1 MGCFF
6 LYLIF
11 SIDNA
16 IYLLTFAAHLILLIK
31 TKILLFMCGIVGY
44 IGFRDAY
51 PIVIK
56 GLHRLEYRGYDS
68 AGIALANDGLKLFK
82 KAGKVSELEDHVKGA
97 DLAGSAGMGHTRWA
111 THGAPS
117 DRNSH
122 PHTSGDGKLTIIH
135 NGIIE
140 NYATLKEALASKG
153 HEFKSDTD
161 TEVLIHLIEEIK
173 DVTGLGLREAV
184 RLALNRVVGAY
195 AIVIMSEDEPDELIA
210 ARKGS
215 PMVIGVGKGE
225 YFIASDATPIV
236 EYTKNVIY
244 LNDNEIAY
252 IRRDDLLIKNI
263 DNTIQTPYIQ
273 ELELKLEMLEKGGYD
288 HFMLKEI
295 YEQPRSIRDCLRG
308 RIDPEQGIVTLGGIK
323 EYIEKLKNIDRII
336 IVACGTS
343 WHAGLVG
350 EYLIEEYAR
359 VPVEVEYASEF
370 RYRNPIISSKDLVI
384 AISQSGETAD
394 TMAAIELAKEKG
406 ATIFGI
412 CNVVGA
418 SIPRITHAGVY
429 THAGPEIGVAS
440 TKAFTAQVT
449 ILTLI
454 AFYIAQQRGT
464 ITQSKFVEYLTEL
477 DEIPAL
483 VEETLKC
490 NDVVKAIAERFK
502 DSTNCLFLGRG
513 SSFPVALEGALKLKE
528 ISYIHAEGYPA
539 AEMKH
544 GPIALID
551 ADMPVVFI
559 ATKNSSYE
567 KVISNIQEVKA
578 RGGHVIAIVSEGDTD
593 VKEMADYTIE
603 IPLTGETFVPLLATI
618 PLQLLSYHIAVMRGC
633 NVDQPRNLAKSVTVE

>member
-1 MGCFF
+1 
-6 LYLIF
+6 
-11 SIDNA
+11 
-16 IYLLTFAAHLILLIK
+16 
-31 TKILLFMCGIVGY
+31 MCGIVGY

-68 AGIALANDGLKLFK
+68 AGVSLFDKELRVYK
-82 KAGKVSELEDHVKGA
+82 KAGKVSDLEDFVKDV
-97 DLAGSAGMGHTRWA
+97 DLSGTVGMGHTRWA
-111 THGAPS
+111 THGVPS

-122 PHTSGDGKLTIIH
+122 PHASGNRKLTIIH

-140 NYATLKEALASKG
+140 NYGNIKETLLSKG
-153 HEFKSDTD
+153 HVFTSDTD
-161 TEVLIHLIEEIK
+161 TEVLIHLIEEIQ
-173 DVTGLGLREAV
+173 DVTGLDLQESV
-184 RLALNRVVGAY
+184 RVALNRVVGAY
-195 AIVIMSEDEPDELIA
+195 AIVIMSEDDPDLLIA

-215 PMVIGVGKGE
+215 PLVIGVGKGE
-225 YFIASDATPIV
+225 YFVASDATPIV

-252 IRRDDLLIKNI
+252 LRREDLLIKNI
-263 DNTIQTPYIQ
+263 DNTVQTPYIQ
-273 ELELKLEMLEKGGYD
+273 ELDLKLDMLEKGGFD

-295 YEQPRSIRDCLRG
+295 YEQPRSIRDCMRG
-308 RIDPEQGIVTLGGIK
+308 RIYPEKGLVKLGGLK
-323 EYIEKLKNIDRII
+323 EYTEKLKNIDRII

-370 RYRNPIISSKDLVI
+370 RYRNPIITEKDLVI

-418 SIPRITHAGVY
+418 SIPRTTHAGVY

-449 ILTLI
+449 VLTLI
-454 AFYIAQQRGT
+454 SFYIAQQRGA
-464 ITQSKFVEYLTEL
+464 IKESKLVEYLTEL
-477 DEIPAL
+477 DEIPEL
-483 VEETLKC
+483 VEQCLKL
-490 NDVVKAIAERFK
+490 NDHIKDIAWQFK

-551 ADMPVVFI
+551 NDMPVVFI
-559 ATKNSSYE
+559 ATKDSSYG
-567 KVISNIQEVKA
+567 KVVSNIQEVKA
-578 RGGHVIAIVSEGDTD
+578 RKGHVIAIVTEGDTE
-593 VKEMADYTIE
+593 VKGMADYIIE
-603 IPLTGETFVPLLATI
+603 IPQTGEAFVPLLATI
-618 PLQLLSYHIAVMRGC
+618 PLQLLAYHIAVMRGC